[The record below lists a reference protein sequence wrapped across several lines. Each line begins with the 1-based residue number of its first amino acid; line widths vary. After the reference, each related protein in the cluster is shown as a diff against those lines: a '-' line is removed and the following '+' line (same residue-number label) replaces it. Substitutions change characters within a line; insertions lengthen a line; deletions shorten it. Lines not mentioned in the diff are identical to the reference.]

1 MQPKV
6 EEQDEILAFEQ
17 ILTHKD
23 EKVKG
28 KVTWRYLAKLEK
40 FHQFHAKWLEE
51 ELADT
56 PQLLLL

>member
-1 MQPKV
+1 MPKDLPREMQPKV

-28 KVTWRYLAKLEK
+28 KVT
-40 FHQFHAKWLEE
+40 
-51 ELADT
+51 
-56 PQLLLL
+56 